1 MTTEEKITIVKTL
14 TNESDLT
21 DELVTVYLS
30 KAEKAIRNRM
40 YPFSLPKE
48 NGVEIAFV
56 VPEKYEMLQCELAT
70 RYLQRRGG
78 EGEIT
83 HNENGINRTYGSV
96 NDSDLLCE
104 VMQVI

>member
-1 MTTEEKITIVKTL
+1 
-14 TNESDLT
+14 
-21 DELVTVYLS
+21 
-30 KAEKAIRNRM
+30 M
-40 YPFSLPKE
+40 YPFSLPKDD
-48 NGVEIAFV
+48 NGDEISFE

-96 NDSDLLCE
+96 NDSDLLQE